1 MTAQLL
7 EAPQAF
13 EFFQAVRLLERRLQA
28 DGEPRGGIS
37 PVSERIRFRN
47 SLSLSFPPSQIEA
60 LEPLPA
66 EDGSEVGGFELTPSF
81 MGLLGLAGVLPVH
94 YTERLVAHEQQN
106 RDDAPRAFLDL
117 FSNRLVGLFYQAWKK
132 HRLPLQYESDP
143 RDGFVGPVL
152 SLAGLGFAALRD
164 RLGDGEDGI
173 DDESVAHLAGL
184 LIQRPLSASA
194 LQTLI
199 ATYFRVPVRIEQF
212 VGHWYV
218 LEGAQRS
225 HLGAGNC
232 VLGQSALCGARVWQ
246 RDLRISVRIGPLDR
260 AAYARFLPHGRG
272 TAALGRLLALAS
284 AGPLEYEIR
293 PSLRADDVSPL
304 QLRVSSG
311 ARLGHDSFLCSRAG
325 RLDRDDAAFVLK
337 PVY

>member
-1 MTAQLL
+1 MTTPLL

-28 DGEPRGGIS
+28 DGESRGGIS

-60 LEPLPA
+60 LEPLPD
-66 EDGSEVGGFELTPSF
+66 EDGSESGRFELTPSF

-94 YTERLVAHEQQN
+94 YTERLAAHEQQH
-106 RDDAPRAFLDL
+106 RDDAPRAFLDI

-132 HRLPLQYESDP
+132 HRLPLQYESNP
-143 RDGFVGPVL
+143 RDGFIGPVL

-164 RLGDGEDGI
+164 RLGNGEDGI
-173 DDESVAHLAGL
+173 DDESVAHLSGL

-199 ATYFRVPVRIEQF
+199 ATYFGVPVRIEQF
-212 VGHWYV
+212 AGHWYV
-218 LEGAQRS
+218 LEHAQRS
-225 HLGAGNC
+225 HLGVGNC

-246 RDLRISVRIGPLDR
+246 RDLRIVIHIGPLDR
-260 AAYARFLPHGRG
+260 AAYARFLPQGRS
-272 TAALGRLLALAS
+272 TAALGRLLGLAS

-293 PSLRADDVSPL
+293 PSLRAAEVAPL
-304 QLRVSSG
+304 RLTANAS

-325 RLDRDDAAFVLK
+325 LLDRDDAAFVLD
-337 PVY
+337 PAH